1 MKKQRKIILGCL
13 LLAMSFSLLAACSNK
28 EETAKSNEP
37 AKEIKIVNGK
47 IEPAVSVTMVR
58 SEDPTV
64 KFKNGES
71 YMDNVHTRWAKD
83 TLGVEMKTLWTSSAV
98 DYDTKLKLMLS
109 SGDQIPDLFVANSSQ
124 SNTINTFIDSG
135 KLLDVTEAF
144 DKYASDTWKA
154 AVAEEPTAWYP
165 FMKDGKKFAIPVLR
179 PTAGTQSVLWIR
191 QDWLDKLNLKA
202 PTTLDELEK
211 VMDAFVNQDPDG
223 NGKKDT
229 LALELA
235 MKDQVVG
242 SPMGDTSWFFGMFG
256 AIPERWYPDTDGNLK
271 YGSIQPE
278 VKSGLSKLNEWMNK
292 GYIASDIALHDF
304 NKVAEN
310 VASGKVGMLGGENWM
325 MVYPGSMLLASN
337 PNAIYNPYPIP
348 KGADGK
354 NMRTI
359 ADPYTSAILI
369 NKDISEEALQAFFHY
384 QNALYE
390 AYNSD
395 DPLLFKGFQDG
406 YDYVIENGKAVMD
419 ESKITGG
426 KVSTMKYT
434 ITGSD
439 AVYPSKRLEANVKM
453 AKNETLSNQELAALA
468 PTGILGNDNSNP
480 LEAFSSKAL
489 LVAMDQ
495 SDIDVPEYF
504 QGPSTKTML
513 SRQELLTKMQID
525 SYIEIIYGKK
535 PVDEFDSFVAK
546 WKSSGGDNIIKEVNE
561 WYDTVKQQ

>member
-1 MKKQRKIILGCL
+1 
-13 LLAMSFSLLAACSNK
+13 
-28 EETAKSNEP
+28 
-37 AKEIKIVNGK
+37 
-47 IEPAVSVTMVR
+47 
-58 SEDPTV
+58 
-64 KFKNGES
+64 
-71 YMDNVHTRWAKD
+71 
-83 TLGVEMKTLWTSSAV
+83 
-98 DYDTKLKLMLS
+98 MLS

-354 NMRTI
+354 NMRII
-359 ADPYTSAILI
+359 AEPYTSAILI

-390 AYNSD
+390 AYNSN

-468 PTGILGNDNSNP
+468 PTGILGNDTSNP

>member
-561 WYDTVKQQ
+561 WYDTVKK

>member
-1 MKKQRKIILGCL
+1 MKKQRKMMWGCL

-64 KFKNGES
+64 KFKNGEN
-71 YMDNVHTRWAKD
+71 YVDNVHTRWAKD

-359 ADPYTSAILI
+359 AEPYTSAILI

-390 AYNSD
+390 AYNSN

-468 PTGILGNDNSNP
+468 PTGILGNDTSNP

-561 WYDTVKQQ
+561 WYDTVKQ

>member
-1 MKKQRKIILGCL
+1 MKKQRKIMWGCL
-13 LLAMSFSLLAACSNK
+13 LLAMSFSLLAACSDK
-28 EETAKSNEP
+28 EETVKSNEP
-37 AKEIKIVNGK
+37 AKEIKVVNGK

-64 KFKNGES
+64 KFKNGEN

-109 SGDQIPDLFVANSSQ
+109 SGDKIPDLFVANSSQ

-202 PTTLDELEK
+202 PTTLDELDK

-278 VKSGLSKLNEWMNK
+278 IKSGLSKLNEWMNK

-359 ADPYTSAILI
+359 AEPYTSAILI

-468 PTGILGNDNSNP
+468 PTGILGNDASNP

-546 WKSSGGDNIIKEVNE
+546 WKSSGGDKIIKEVNE
-561 WYDTVKQQ
+561 WYDNVKQ

>member
-1 MKKQRKIILGCL
+1 
-13 LLAMSFSLLAACSNK
+13 
-28 EETAKSNEP
+28 
-37 AKEIKIVNGK
+37 
-47 IEPAVSVTMVR
+47 
-58 SEDPTV
+58 
-64 KFKNGES
+64 
-71 YMDNVHTRWAKD
+71 
-83 TLGVEMKTLWTSSAV
+83 
-98 DYDTKLKLMLS
+98 
-109 SGDQIPDLFVANSSQ
+109 
-124 SNTINTFIDSG
+124 
-135 KLLDVTEAF
+135 
-144 DKYASDTWKA
+144 
-154 AVAEEPTAWYP
+154 
-165 FMKDGKKFAIPVLR
+165 
-179 PTAGTQSVLWIR
+179 
-191 QDWLDKLNLKA
+191 
-202 PTTLDELEK
+202 
-211 VMDAFVNQDPDG
+211 MDAFVNQDPDG

-325 MVYPGSMLLASN
+325 MVYPGSMPLASN

-468 PTGILGNDNSNP
+468 PTGILGNDASNP

-495 SDIDVPEYF
+495 SDTDVPEYF

>member
-1 MKKQRKIILGCL
+1 MKKQRKMMWGCL
-13 LLAMSFSLLAACSNK
+13 LLAMSFSLLTACSNK
-28 EETAKSNEP
+28 EEAAKSNEP

-64 KFKNGES
+64 KFKNGEN

-154 AVAEEPTAWYP
+154 ALAEEPTAWYP
-165 FMKDGKKFAIPVLR
+165 FIKDGKKFAIPVVR

-278 VKSGLSKLNEWMNK
+278 IKSGLSKLNEWMNK

-348 KGADGK
+348 EGADGK

-359 ADPYTSAILI
+359 AEPYTSAILI

-384 QNALYE
+384 QNELYE
-390 AYNSD
+390 AYNSN

-468 PTGILGNDNSNP
+468 PTGILGNDTSNP

-489 LVAMDQ
+489 LIAMDQ

-504 QGPSTKTML
+504 LGPSTKTML